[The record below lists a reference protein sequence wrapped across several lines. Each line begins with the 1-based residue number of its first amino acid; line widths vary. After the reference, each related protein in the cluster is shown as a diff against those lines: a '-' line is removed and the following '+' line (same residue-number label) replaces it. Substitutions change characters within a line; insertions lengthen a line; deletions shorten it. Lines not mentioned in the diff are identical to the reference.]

1 MGEKSESEDFED
13 QDADEPVGESEDVD
27 LDRVTKD
34 LEMAKRRAQKMGDPA
49 WRRLEELFERK
60 RTAELVSDFEDYDI
74 GLDADGPRGRRSR
87 GRRPS

>member
-1 MGEKSESEDFED
+1 MSEKSESEDFED
-13 QDADEPVGESEDVD
+13 QDADEPVGENEDVD

-60 RTAELVSDFEDYDI
+60 RTAELVSDIEDYDI
-74 GLDADGPRGRRSR
+74 GLDTEGPRGKRPRARRQS
-87 GRRPS
+87 